1 MCVNSVVCMCL
12 EQTYQEVP
20 YYLSAN
26 DREQATVEVSNVI
39 AEMRRRIMNPNAAHD
54 KPNATHD
61 KAYGVARRTSSDTMV
76 PAPAPAPAPA
86 PVTSPK
92 VINTVPSPGV
102 ERAMKS
108 PVLAHEEEK
117 LDFRAAQARFA
128 QQEAELHAAQ
138 RESVASATSE
148 VLPNHA
154 AQQAAEYERAE
165 AQALAEANSVASPPP
180 SGNVEAK
187 TSGSSGGGNSSG
199 GGGGKK
205 KKKR

>member
-1 MCVNSVVCMCL
+1 MCELVCVS

-26 DREQATVEVSNVI
+26 DRDQATLEVSNRI

-54 KPNATHD
+54 KPNAADEKT
-61 KAYGVARRTSSDTMV
+61 YGVARRTSLDATV
-76 PAPAPAPAPA
+76 PASAPAS
-86 PVTSPK
+86 VTSPK

-108 PVLAHEEEK
+108 PVSVHDGEK

-128 QQEAELHAAQ
+128 QQEAELNAAH
-138 RESVASATSE
+138 RESVAAATSE
-148 VLPNHA
+148 VLSNHA

-165 AQALAEANSVASPPP
+165 AQALAEATSVVSPPP
-180 SGNVEAK
+180 SGDVK
-187 TSGSSGGGNSSG
+187 PQTSGGSG